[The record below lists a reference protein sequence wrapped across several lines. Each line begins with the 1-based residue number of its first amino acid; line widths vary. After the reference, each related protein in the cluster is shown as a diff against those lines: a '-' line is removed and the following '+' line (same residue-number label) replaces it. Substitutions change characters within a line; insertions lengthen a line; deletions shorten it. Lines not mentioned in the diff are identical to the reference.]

1 MSSKNKTKN
10 FSLKRKT
17 TLSDLQEHA
26 WQIEKECGHD
36 ADTVKNKCLLLGEE
50 VGELFKAIRK
60 SEGLRV
66 DKKSKVGGLEEE
78 LADILIHI
86 CGIANRLK
94 IDLAEAYKAK
104 QKANLKRVWK

>member
-1 MSSKNKTKN
+1 MNQKDETKS
-10 FSLKRKT
+10 FSLKRKP

-26 WQIEKECGHD
+26 WQIEKKCGHD
-36 ADTVKNKCLLLGEE
+36 ADDVKNKCLLLGEE

-60 SEGLRV
+60 HQGLRIG
-66 DKKSKVGGLEEE
+66 KKSSVGEMDEE

-94 IDLAEAYKAK
+94 INLAEAYRAK
-104 QKANLKRVWK
+104 QEANLKRVWK